1 MRLRGLASDL
11 LRYIVEGGYRP
22 GDKLPTLGEIS
33 GELGVSVAKTREQ
46 LEVARAFGLV
56 DVKPGRGMTVQPYTF
71 TPAMR
76 LSALYAIGHDAKL
89 FDALSD
95 ARNGL
100 EVFFWEQAVSLLG
113 DEDFNTLREIIA
125 HARHLLNRTPIVVPS
140 DEHRQFHLIIFAKL
154 NNPFV
159 TGFLE
164 TYWEAYDAFGL
175 NLYAELDYHHAVWD
189 YHEKMVDA
197 IAAGDLERGKEMLVE
212 HMALLRHRE
221 TSS

>member
-1 MRLRGLASDL
+1 MRLRELSSDL

-33 GELGVSVAKTREQ
+33 DELGVSVAKTREQ

-76 LSALYAIGHDAKL
+76 LSALYAIGHDRSL
-89 FDALSD
+89 FEALSQ

-100 EVFFWEQAVSLLG
+100 EVFFWEQAINLLEA
-113 DEDFNTLREIIA
+113 DDYAHLRNLISE
-125 HARHLLNRTPIVVPS
+125 AREKLNQTPVVVPS
-140 DEHRQFHLIIFAKL
+140 GEHRDFHLHIFSRL

-164 TYWEAYDAFGL
+164 TYWDAYDAFGL
-175 NLYAELDYHHAVWD
+175 NLYAELDYHRSVWD
-189 YHEKMVDA
+189 YHEQMVDA
-197 IAAGDLERGKEMLVE
+197 MEAGDLEEAKALLVE
-212 HMALLRHRE
+212 HMALIRHRE
-221 TSS
+221 ATT